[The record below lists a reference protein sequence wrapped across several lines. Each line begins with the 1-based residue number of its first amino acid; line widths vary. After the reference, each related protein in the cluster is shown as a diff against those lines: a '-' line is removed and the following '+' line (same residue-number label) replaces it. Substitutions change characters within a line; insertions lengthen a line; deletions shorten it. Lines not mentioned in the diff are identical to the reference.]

1 MRLKDER
8 WESMND
14 ISRSDNQASLQFEVS
29 SPFGISLNVDTAPR
43 AHIYASLKD
52 THLVKRI

>member
-29 SPFGISLNVDTAPR
+29 KSFLLRLFEG
-43 AHIYASLKD
+43 
-52 THLVKRI
+52 